1 MSMPSVFRCY
11 NDNEKYFGFGTARDS
26 SAGSS
31 PFCAVRAI
39 DSVHHRI
46 TLLHGLVV
54 LLLIV
59 AG

>member
-1 MSMPSVFRCY
+1 MSIPSGFRCY
-11 NDNEKYFGFGTARDS
+11 NDTEKFFGFESARDS

-31 PFCAVRAI
+31 QFYAVRAVK
-39 DSVHHRI
+39 SKHHII